1 MDDQKEK
8 TAGIVNGKQS
18 LKYGIYHHYS
28 SFTQENGITD
38 GALEIDDPSFQEY
51 LSFNHQRVLIENKIY
66 LNERE
71 IRETR
76 AKIQEVNQNTALYI
90 ERKHQIAQD
99 DEDILLRKQAI
110 EEEKEKREKLD
121 QKRKDLTVQYG
132 LFAAILFLL
141 VGFLFIAAD
150 LFLTKDI
157 LVNAMDFGKK
167 DLDTWLLAG
176 AIAGLAFALKPL
188 VDYFVRQTREH
199 GKNHKVILLY
209 ITSAIVIISL
219 FFLGI
224 YRTSYIYN
232 DRLNEDLGNEI
243 ERQTNRLGGLSAIDS
258 RNTLIT
264 KPLQT
269 EIDQLKE
276 KKEKLEF
283 KLYSHWALI
292 ASIALLSF
300 LFALVGAICFS
311 ISFPD
316 LKIFWQKGWTYWKV
330 LRSRR
335 RIEKKEIQLRRAQT
349 LRTGKLSDMD
359 FAKEKIEL
367 MDQKIDGY
375 HEELKTLKERE
386 EKLLE
391 QYAVALEEADKAW
404 YKICKS
410 RGIYYNHRNDYV
422 ILRRKGINLIKI
434 IDKTLDIERSISPEN
449 SENGS
454 TNGVKNVNTPYLYK
468 YLRKSIGEQYSQRNG
483 KVKLNP
489 NGKDH

>member
-8 TAGIVNGKQS
+8 TTGIVNGKQS

-38 GALEIDDPSFQEY
+38 GALEIDDPSFLDY

-66 LNERE
+66 LNEQQ

-76 AKIQEVNQNTALYI
+76 AKIQEFNQNTALYI

-110 EEEKEKREKLD
+110 EEEKEKRENLD
-121 QKRKDLTVQYG
+121 RKRKNLTVRYG
-132 LFAAILFLL
+132 LVAAVLFLL

-150 LFLTKDI
+150 LFLTKKI
-157 LVNAMDFGKK
+157 LTGAMDFGEH
-167 DLDTWLLAG
+167 DLETWLSAA
-176 AIAGLAFALKPL
+176 AIACLAFALKPL
-188 VDYFVRQTREH
+188 VDYLIRQTREH
-199 GKNHKVILLY
+199 GKKDKVVLLY
-209 ITSAIVIISL
+209 ITSSLVIISL
-219 FFLGI
+219 LFLGI

-232 DRLNEDLGNEI
+232 
-243 ERQTNRLGGLSAIDS
+243 NRSYNNLLDDIGTQEKLFSGL
-258 RNTLIT
+258 
-264 KPLQT
+264 T
-269 EIDQLKE
+269 EIDLQDTTITQPITTRIVQLE
-276 KKEKLEF
+276 ENRGKLER
-283 KLYSHWALI
+283 KLYSHWSLI
-292 ASIALLSF
+292 TSVALLSF

-316 LKIFWQKGWTYWKV
+316 LKVFWQKGWTYWKIH
-330 LRSRR
+330 RSRSEIR
-335 RIEKKEIQLRRAQT
+335 KKEIQLRQAQT
-349 LRTGKLSDMD
+349 LRTGNLSEMD

-367 MDQKIDGY
+367 MDRKIEGY
-375 HEELKTLKERE
+375 HEELRGLKERE

-410 RGIYYNHRNDYV
+410 RGIYFNHRDEFVVPN
-422 ILRRKGINLIKI
+422 RKGSDLINI
-434 IDKTLDIERSISPEN
+434 IIKTLNLTEKTPGAVGPPV
-449 SENGS
+449 NG
-454 TNGVKNVNTPYLYK
+454 GKTPHLYK
-468 YLRKSIGEQYSQRNG
+468 YLRKSVGEQYSQQNG

-489 NGKDH
+489 NGTDY